1 MKFSKNDFSDL
12 DLPNLLINIW
22 TYTDHLHDP
31 SVKKYEK
38 RCVEL
43 VKEKW
48 QSHYLDFDYVIEML
62 KEKIK
67 EFYDFGKIF
76 TANRGIIYKII
87 TQPSGN

>member
-31 SVKKYEK
+31 SVKQYKK
-38 RCVEL
+38 WCVEL
-43 VKEKW
+43 AKEKR

-62 KEKIK
+62 KEKSK
-67 EFYDFGKIF
+67 GFYDFCKILQ
-76 TANRGIIYKII
+76 RIEE
-87 TQPSGN
+87 